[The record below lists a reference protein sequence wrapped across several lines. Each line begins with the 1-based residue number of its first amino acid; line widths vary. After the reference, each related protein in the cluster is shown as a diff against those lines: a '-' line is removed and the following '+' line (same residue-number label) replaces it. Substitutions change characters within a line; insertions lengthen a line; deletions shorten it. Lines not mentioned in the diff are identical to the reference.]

1 MRKLTV
7 KNFSVIEDAELE
19 FGKITVLIGPQASG
33 KSLLCKLAR
42 FFDQIVSESLAT
54 SLYLNESFLAA
65 LQRAQNE
72 FSNWFPNTGNK
83 VGTWSAAFSDGEY
96 WVRIGGMNRWD
107 GVGSYSL
114 ELSPAIKDVFDRFPQ
129 EASSSSPL
137 ILNYASLHPREF
149 LTNKLRELRSKDA
162 PSVRSYIPSTRAL
175 YLILPPAPLTTSDKL
190 DQTISRFAAEF
201 SLDFEKRLPNIEH
214 DRTLSDWIDSESF
227 RLLKG
232 RIEPIGSIG
241 VFTASDGRSL
251 ALSQLSSG
259 TQELVPLLTVLR
271 EFVARSSIQ
280 AAQHLNAKQPSK
292 WSFFVEEPEMSIFP
306 STQDE
311 LVRIFARMSNE
322 PVLDTSWVIT
332 THSPY
337 ILTAFNNLI
346 QAWRVGNKPGKH
358 DEVAAVIPEQ
368 YWIDEKD
375 FKAYAIHDGKLR
387 PIFEVETEGKEGS
400 GLIDGDYLDSVSDNL
415 GSQFDKLLD
424 IEYAK

>member
-1 MRKLTV
+1 
-7 KNFSVIEDAELE
+7 
-19 FGKITVLIGPQASG
+19 
-33 KSLLCKLAR
+33 
-42 FFDQIVSESLAT
+42 
-54 SLYLNESFLAA
+54 
-65 LQRAQNE
+65 
-72 FSNWFPNTGNK
+72 
-83 VGTWSAAFSDGEY
+83 
-96 WVRIGGMNRWD
+96 
-107 GVGSYSL
+107 
-114 ELSPAIKDVFDRFPQ
+114 
-129 EASSSSPL
+129 
-137 ILNYASLHPREF
+137 
-149 LTNKLRELRSKDA
+149 
-162 PSVRSYIPSTRAL
+162 
-175 YLILPPAPLTTSDKL
+175 
-190 DQTISRFAAEF
+190 
-201 SLDFEKRLPNIEH
+201 
-214 DRTLSDWIDSESF
+214 
-227 RLLKG
+227 
-232 RIEPIGSIG
+232 
-241 VFTASDGRSL
+241 
-251 ALSQLSSG
+251 
-259 TQELVPLLTVLR
+259 
-271 EFVARSSIQ
+271 
-280 AAQHLNAKQPSK
+280 
-292 WSFFVEEPEMSIFP
+292 MSIFP